1 MRRQDIKQGIR
12 DAEPVHRCWAPT
24 GRRQCSNECI
34 KSHTVQKSLLDR
46 MARNHKVYSTR
57 WTNMIGKNG
66 EVIDR
71 DGRARDRAGG
81 PSQSNGNRN
90 IPGGEGGAR
99 HGLRGLGDRVGRW
112 AMVDVLGNPNVSNRS
127 RQHNAGGM
135 DGGDKTGG

>member
-12 DAEPVHRCWAPT
+12 DAEPVHRCWAPA

-71 DGRARDRAGG
+71 DSKRPELVPMADMEGTLEAARVRERVPAAGM
-81 PSQSNGNRN
+81 
-90 IPGGEGGAR
+90 AR
-99 HGLRGLGDRVGRW
+99 
-112 AMVDVLGNPNVSNRS
+112 
-127 RQHNAGGM
+127 
-135 DGGDKTGG
+135 